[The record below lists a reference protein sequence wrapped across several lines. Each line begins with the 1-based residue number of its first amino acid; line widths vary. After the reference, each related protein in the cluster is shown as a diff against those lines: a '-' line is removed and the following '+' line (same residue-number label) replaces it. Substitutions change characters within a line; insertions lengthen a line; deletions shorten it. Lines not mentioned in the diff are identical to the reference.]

1 MVAPAP
7 PRPTPPRRAW
17 AFYALVAAI
26 LLALPA
32 GYFLF
37 LSRSDPL
44 PAPPPEQAPAKA
56 PEPEKKMD
64 VRIASLEG
72 NVEVRHLDGTWA
84 PAQVGDELVGTN
96 AVRTLDGAE
105 AVLAGGEAWQVRM
118 EAGTEVS
125 VDELTESISR
135 ILLANGMA
143 TATVRGGAKHAFEVR
158 AAGSDAVAKTS
169 AGTFAISN
177 NGEGTVAVGT
187 RDGEVE
193 LSGNGQVVIVRS
205 GQQSIVHPGKA
216 PTEPTAVPSSLL
228 LKVKWPEKSLLTR
241 RKLVVTGQTQP
252 GAHVQV
258 AGHVVRASR
267 DGRFSQRIQLSEGHN
282 QIGVRAVTVGGAQA
296 ESDAELQVDTRDPTI
311 GIDRDLWK

>member
-17 AFYALVAAI
+17 AFYVLVGGI
-26 LLALPA
+26 LLSLPV
-32 GYFLF
+32 GYLLF
-37 LSRSDPL
+37 LRRSEPL
-44 PAPPPEQAPAKA
+44 PPPPPEQVIAPA
-56 PEPEKKMD
+56 PEPERKID

-72 NVEVRHLDGTWA
+72 NVEVRRLDGRWG
-84 PAQVGDELVGTN
+84 PAQIGDALVGTN
-96 AVRTLDGAE
+96 AVRTLDGAQ
-105 AVLAGGEAWQVRM
+105 AVLEGGEAWQVRM
-118 EAGTEVS
+118 EAGTEVA
-125 VDELTESISR
+125 VDALTESISR

-169 AGTFAISN
+169 DGTFAISN

-187 RDGEVE
+187 REGEVE
-193 LSGNGQVVIVRS
+193 LSGSGKVVIVRS
-205 GQQSIVHPGKA
+205 GQQSVVHPGKT
-216 PTEPTAVPSSLL
+216 PTEPTAVPSTLL

-241 RKLVVTGQTQP
+241 RKLLVTGQTQP
-252 GAHVQV
+252 GAHVVV

-267 DGRFSQRIQLSEGHN
+267 DGRFTQTVRLSEGNN
-282 QIGVRAVTVGGAQA
+282 QIDVQAVTVGGARA
-296 ESDAELQVDTRDPTI
+296 RSDADLQVDTRDPTI

>member
-17 AFYALVAAI
+17 AFYALLAVI

-37 LSRSDPL
+37 LARSEAL
-44 PAPPPEQAPAKA
+44 PPPPPQRVEALES
-56 PEPEKKMD
+56 EPEKKME
-64 VRIASLEG
+64 VRIAGMEG
-72 NVEVRHLDGTWA
+72 SVEVRHLDGTWG
-84 PAQVGDELVGTN
+84 PAQIGDALIGTN

-105 AVLAGGEAWQVRM
+105 AVLACGDAWQVRM

-158 AAGSDAVAKTS
+158 SAGSDAVARTS

-187 RDGEVE
+187 REGEVE
-193 LSGNGQVVIVRS
+193 LSGNGKMVIVRS
-205 GQQSIVHPGKA
+205 GQQSIVHSGQA

-228 LKVKWPEKSLLTR
+228 LKVKWPEKALLTR
-241 RKLVVTGQTQP
+241 RKLVVAGQTQP
-252 GAHVQV
+252 GAHVVV
-258 AGHVVRASR
+258 AGHVVRASG
-267 DGRFSQRIQLSEGHN
+267 DGRFSQTLQLSEGRN
-282 QIGVRAVTVGGAQA
+282 QIDVRAVTVGGGRAT
-296 ESDAELQVDTRDPTI
+296 SDADLQVDTRNPTI